1 MSRVLPYAVPGGGNR
16 ARESG
21 GGSKMGSKKPSVL
34 GKESLM
40 ATWRNWA
47 GNQIAHPQSIESPR
61 NVTELAA
68 VVAEA
73 TAQGQ
78 KVKAV
83 GSGHSFT
90 SAAATDGR
98 MIRLDNLSGISHVDR
113 ARNQVT
119 VGAGTR
125 LSDLN
130 TLLHAE
136 GLALAN
142 LGDIA
147 YQTVAGAISTSTHGT
162 GTALTGLA
170 GQVVAMTLVNGHG
183 EILECSDSCN
193 ADILDV
199 GRVSVGAVG
208 VISDYTLQAV
218 PSFRLRALEQPMRL
232 DDVLENVHELAAAHD
247 HFEFF
252 WIPHTKWALTK
263 RNNRTDDEL
272 QPLPRI
278 KGWIEKTF
286 MENYAFGA
294 LCRVGRVRPSLI
306 PRLATALPS
315 SGSREYV
322 DQSFKIFA
330 SPRIVRFY
338 EMEHAL
344 PVEAVVPALRD
355 IRAMVERKGY
365 MLNFPV
371 EVRFTKGDDVALS
384 TAYGRESAY
393 IAVHVYKGMECE
405 PFFRDVEDILR
416 GYDAR
421 PHWGKVHYREAEE
434 LSALY
439 PRWNDFIALRNRL
452 DPLRTFSNAYTDTVF
467 GQ

>member
-1 MSRVLPYAVPGGGNR
+1 
-16 ARESG
+16 
-21 GGSKMGSKKPSVL
+21 
-34 GKESLM
+34 M

-47 GNQIAHPQSIESPR
+47 GNQTAHPQSIESPR
-61 NVTELAA
+61 DVSELAA
-68 VVAEA
+68 IVAEA
-73 TAQGQ
+73 SSRGQ

-98 MIRLDNLSGISHVDR
+98 MIRLSNLSGISHVNR
-113 ARNQVT
+113 SNNQVT

-170 GQVVAMTLVNGHG
+170 GQVVAMSLVNGQG
-183 EILECSDSCN
+183 EVIECSKDTN
-193 ADILDV
+193 ADILEI
-199 GRVSVGAVG
+199 GRVSVGALG
-208 VISDYTLQAV
+208 VISEYTLQAV

-232 DDVLENVHELAAAHD
+232 DDVLENVHELAAEHD

-263 RNNRTDDEL
+263 RNNRTDDDL

-278 KGWIEKTF
+278 KGWVEKTF

-294 LCRVGRVRPSLI
+294 LCRIGRARPSLI

-344 PVEAVVPALRD
+344 PAEAVVPALRE
-355 IRAMVERKGY
+355 IRAMVDRKGY

-384 TAYGRESAY
+384 TAYGRPTAY

-421 PHWGKVHYREAEE
+421 PHWGKMHYRDADE
-434 LSALY
+434 LSGLY
-439 PRWNDFIALRNRL
+439 PRWNDFIALRERL

-467 GQ
+467 GK

>member
-1 MSRVLPYAVPGGGNR
+1 
-16 ARESG
+16 
-21 GGSKMGSKKPSVL
+21 
-34 GKESLM
+34 M

-47 GNQIAHPQSIESPR
+47 GNQKASPLSIDTPR
-61 NVTELAA
+61 DVGELAA
-68 VVAEA
+68 LVASA
-73 TAQGQ
+73 ADLGQ

-90 SAAATDGR
+90 SAAATNGR
-98 MIRLDNLSGISHVDR
+98 MVRLENLRGILHIDR
-113 ARNQVT
+113 ASSQVT

-162 GTALTGLA
+162 GKALTGLA
-170 GQVVAMTLVNGHG
+170 GQVVAMKLINGQG
-183 EILECSDSCN
+183 QIIECSKSVN
-193 ADILDV
+193 SQIFDV
-199 GRVSVGAVG
+199 ARVSVGALG
-208 VISDYTLQAV
+208 IITEYTLQAV

-232 DDVLENVHELAAAHD
+232 DDVLDNVHDLASAHD

-272 QPLPRI
+272 QPLPRV

-294 LCRVGRVRPSLI
+294 LCRVGRARPSLI

-344 PVEAVVPALRD
+344 PVEALVPALKE
-355 IRAMVERKGY
+355 IRAMVDRKGY
-365 MLNFPV
+365 LLNFPV
-371 EVRFTKGDDVALS
+371 EVRFTKADDVPLS
-384 TAYGRESAY
+384 TAYGRDSAY

-416 GYDAR
+416 QYDAR
-421 PHWGKVHYREAEE
+421 PHWGKMHYRDAEE
-434 LSALY
+434 LSKLY
-439 PRWNDFIALRNRL
+439 PRWDEFIALRNQL
-452 DPLRTFSNAYTDTVF
+452 DPQRTFSNAYTDTVF
-467 GQ
+467 GK

>member
-1 MSRVLPYAVPGGGNR
+1 
-16 ARESG
+16 
-21 GGSKMGSKKPSVL
+21 
-34 GKESLM
+34 M

-47 GNQIAHPQSIESPR
+47 GNQKANPVSIDAPR
-61 NVTELAA
+61 SVGELAA
-68 VVAEA
+68 LVASA
-73 TAQGQ
+73 SGKGQ

-90 SAAATDGR
+90 SAAATNGR
-98 MIRLDNLSGISHVDR
+98 MIRLENLSGILHIDHASC
-113 ARNQVT
+113 QVT

-130 TLLHAE
+130 MLLHAE

-162 GTALTGLA
+162 GKALTGLA
-170 GQVVAMTLVNGHG
+170 GQVVAMKLINGQG
-183 EILECSDSCN
+183 EIIECSKSLN
-193 ADILDV
+193 PHIFDV
-199 GRVSVGAVG
+199 ARVSVGALG
-208 VISDYTLQAV
+208 IITEYTLQAV

-232 DDVLENVHELAAAHD
+232 DDVLENAHDLASAHD

-263 RNNRTDDEL
+263 RNNRTEDEL
-272 QPLPRI
+272 QPLPRV

-294 LCRVGRVRPSLI
+294 LCRVGRARPSLI

-344 PVEAVVPALRD
+344 PVEALVPALRE
-355 IRAMVERKGY
+355 IRAMVDRKGY
-365 MLNFPV
+365 LLNFPV
-371 EVRFTKGDDVALS
+371 EVRFTKGDDVPLS
-384 TAYGRESAY
+384 TAFGRDSVY

-416 GYDAR
+416 AYDAR
-421 PHWGKVHYREAEE
+421 PHWGKMHYRDAEE
-434 LSALY
+434 LSKLY
-439 PRWNDFIALRNRL
+439 PRWDEFIALRNQL
-452 DPLRTFSNAYTDTVF
+452 DPQRTFSNVYSDTVF
-467 GQ
+467 GK

>member
-1 MSRVLPYAVPGGGNR
+1 
-16 ARESG
+16 
-21 GGSKMGSKKPSVL
+21 
-34 GKESLM
+34 M

-47 GNQIAHPQSIESPR
+47 GNQVAHPQSIESPR
-61 NVTELAA
+61 NVGELAEI
-68 VVAEA
+68 VAQA
-73 TAQGQ
+73 SALGQ
-78 KVKAV
+78 KIKAV

-98 MIRLDNLSGISHVDR
+98 MLRLENLRGITHVDR
-113 ARNQVT
+113 EKNQVT

-142 LGDIA
+142 MGDIA

-162 GTALTGLA
+162 GKALTGLA
-170 GQVVAMTLVNGHG
+170 GQVVAMTMVNGNG
-183 EILECSDSCN
+183 EIVECSATSHS
-193 ADILDV
+193 DV
-199 GRVSVGAVG
+199 FEAGRVSVGALG
-208 VISDYTLQAV
+208 VVSQYTLQVV
-218 PSFRLRALEQPMRL
+218 PAFRLRALEQPMRL
-232 DDVLENVHELAAAHD
+232 DDVLENAHDLSATND

-272 QPLPRI
+272 QPLPRVR
-278 KGWIEKTF
+278 GWVEKTF
-286 MENYAFGA
+286 IENYAFGA
-294 LCRVGRVRPSLI
+294 VCRVGRARPSLI

-344 PVEAVVPALRD
+344 PVEAVVPALKE
-355 IRAMVERKGY
+355 IRAMVDRKGY
-365 MLNFPV
+365 LLNFPV

-384 TAYGRESAY
+384 TAYGRDSAY

-421 PHWGKVHYREAEE
+421 PHWGKMHYRDAAE
-434 LSALY
+434 LSTLY
-439 PRWNDFIALRNRL
+439 PKWNDFIALRDRL
-452 DPLRTFSNAYTDTVF
+452 DPGRTFANAYTDTVF
-467 GQ
+467 GK

>member
-1 MSRVLPYAVPGGGNR
+1 
-16 ARESG
+16 
-21 GGSKMGSKKPSVL
+21 
-34 GKESLM
+34 M
-40 ATWRNWA
+40 AMWRNWA
-47 GNQIAHPQSIESPR
+47 GNQKANPVSIVAPR
-61 NVTELAA
+61 SVGELAA
-68 VVAEA
+68 LVASA
-73 TAQGQ
+73 SGKGQ

-90 SAAATDGR
+90 SAAATNGR
-98 MIRLDNLSGISHVDR
+98 MIRLENLSGILHIDHASC
-113 ARNQVT
+113 QVT

-130 TLLHAE
+130 MLLHAE
-136 GLALAN
+136 GLALAT

-162 GTALTGLA
+162 GKALTGLA
-170 GQVVAMTLVNGHG
+170 GQVVAMKLINGQG
-183 EILECSDSCN
+183 EIIECSKSLN
-193 ADILDV
+193 AHIFDV
-199 GRVSVGAVG
+199 ARVSVGALG
-208 VISDYTLQAV
+208 IITEYTLQAV

-232 DDVLENVHELAAAHD
+232 DDVLENAHDLASAHD

-263 RNNRTDDEL
+263 RNNRTEDEL
-272 QPLPRI
+272 QPLPRV

-294 LCRVGRVRPSLI
+294 LCRVGRARPSLI

-344 PVEAVVPALRD
+344 PVEALVPALRE
-355 IRAMVERKGY
+355 IRAMVDRKGY
-365 MLNFPV
+365 LLNFPV
-371 EVRFTKGDDVALS
+371 EVRFTKGDDVPLS
-384 TAYGRESAY
+384 TAFGRDSAY

-416 GYDAR
+416 AYEAR
-421 PHWGKVHYREAEE
+421 PHWGKMHYRDAEE
-434 LSALY
+434 LSKLY
-439 PRWNDFIALRNRL
+439 PRWDEFIALRNQL
-452 DPLRTFSNAYTDTVF
+452 DPQRTFSNVYSDTVF
-467 GQ
+467 GK